1 MARKSKFDYKMIIII
16 LIIILVLATLLM
28 GKSGI
33 NEAFVNE
40 DTFDNLRSENSCKK
54 CSVK

>member
-16 LIIILVLATLLM
+16 LIIIAVLATLLM
-28 GKSGI
+28 GNSTK
-33 NEAFVNE
+33 NESFINE
-40 DTFDNLRSENSCKK
+40 DTFENIRSDNSCKK